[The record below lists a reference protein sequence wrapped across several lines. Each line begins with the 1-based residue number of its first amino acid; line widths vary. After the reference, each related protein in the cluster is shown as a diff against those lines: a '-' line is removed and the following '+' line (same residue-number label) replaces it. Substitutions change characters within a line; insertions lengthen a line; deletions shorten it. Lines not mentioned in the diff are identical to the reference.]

1 MTDPR
6 NCPTCGSDQLDM
18 PNVGNYTRYGWL
30 NDSEHGTETCRDDC
44 HKGHDAAPPVQ
55 PAATQVPASIVG
67 NILDHWEMLPNDTKQ
82 DLKDQE
88 TGFYNAMERLTDW
101 IEENR

>member
-1 MTDPR
+1 MDKKLEMA
-6 NCPTCGSDQLDM
+6 CADSGIGYTCGRCGAKVIPFVPCLCESL
-18 PNVGNYTRYGWL
+18 
-30 NDSEHGTETCRDDC
+30 
-44 HKGHDAAPPVQ
+44 AAPPAQ
-55 PAATQVPASIVG
+55 PVATKVPDSIVG